1 LQRNNLFNDRTLN
14 TVNQLGLTNVNVE
27 NAANVDALIGLC
39 LSAIKQN
46 LQLN

>member
-27 NAANVDALIGLC
+27 NANVDALIGLC

-46 LQLN
+46 SQLN